1 MLYSVC
7 PNTELCEGSIV
18 GLSGLPSDQQV
29 CRTIFFGRPYIT
41 ISKFASHSS
50 DVGQLPPE
58 ERRKIQDVAE
68 LVINSHLD
76 PGPTG
81 GLVVAIGLL
90 GHADKDLTKSG
101 KARTDSEQKI
111 SEERAEAVAKALTKA
126 IVERGHRLDA
136 APPPPGDPYDYV
148 IEGRGASMLVKAQ
161 PVNESER
168 ALNRRVDIFLLRDTS
183 LLSNAGDFPVPPQKS
198 FG

>member
-1 MLYSVC
+1 L
-7 PNTELCEGSIV
+7 
-18 GLSGLPSDQQV
+18 GLSSLPSDEQMS
-29 CRTIFFGRPYIT
+29 RTIFFGRPYVT
-41 ISKFASHSS
+41 ISKFADHSS
-50 DVGQLPPE
+50 DLSKLPPE

-81 GLVVAIGLL
+81 GLVVAIGML
-90 GHADKDLTKSG
+90 GYADKDLTKSG
-101 KARTDSEQKI
+101 KARTDSEQQT
-111 SEERAEAVAKALTKA
+111 SVDRAEAVAKALTKA

-136 APPPPGDPYDYV
+136 SPPPSGDPYDYV
-148 IEGRGASMLVKAQ
+148 IEGRGANNPVKAQ
-161 PVNESER
+161 PTNEAER
-168 ALNRRVDIFLLRDTS
+168 ALNRRVDIFLIRDTS